1 MVSHSF
7 PPARRLERKLMRAAV
22 AVAATWVLF
31 TTACARVQ
39 PWQRERLASPAM
51 LSPFGDVGWNTAYQA
66 KVLESKTGGGLPG
79 SAPGGGCGCT
89 Q

>member
-1 MVSHSF
+1 MTI
-7 PPARRLERKLMRAAV
+7 ALAA
-22 AVAATWVLF
+22 AAALVLS
-31 TTACARVQ
+31 TSACARVR
-39 PWQRERLASPAM
+39 PWQRERLASRAM
-51 LSPFGDVGWNTAYQA
+51 QSPFADVGWTPAYQA

>member
-1 MVSHSF
+1 MVI
-7 PPARRLERKLMRAAV
+7 ARRVAMLGLAV
-22 AVAATWVLF
+22 VFVMGPAVFAG
-31 TTACARVQ
+31 CARVK

-51 LSPFGDVGWNTAYQA
+51 QAAAAGGMNSADGAYRA

-79 SAPGGGCGCT
+79 TAPGGGCGCT